1 MRKILIAFCLL
12 IYSFTLSAQNNINH
26 TRISLITCGPGEDL
40 YSLFGHTA
48 IRVID
53 STNHTDSVYNW
64 GGFTFDQ
71 PYFYLKFAR
80 GQLLYYSV
88 ADDIDSFMQEYIY
101 EHRSVYEQ
109 ILNLDSASKQ
119 KIIAAIYHNMQG
131 ANRFYK
137 YDFLLD
143 NCTTRVR
150 NIIFENNTDAVINE
164 KVVPDKTTARDL
176 IHYYL
181 ERGSEPWTEL
191 GLDMLMGGTIDK
203 PLSNNEAMFMP
214 EFLMKGIS
222 ETKKQNFAFAAPAK
236 VILQGSVPQNNL
248 GKYIP
253 LIVLTIISV
262 IVFFISRSRSAGAKK
277 FMSFIDAL
285 LLYITGLLGVLLL
298 FMWFGTDH
306 TVCKNNFNIAW
317 ALPFNLPVAFF
328 LIKKPRWLSSYFF
341 IIAVITLIFLAA
353 WFWLPQQINIALLPV
368 VILLLNRYV
377 TLANNYK
384 RVS

>member
-1 MRKILIAFCLL
+1 MRKVIVIFSLL
-12 IYSFTLSAQNNINH
+12 IYAFTLSAQNNINH

-64 GGFTFDQ
+64 GGFTFNQ

-80 GQLLYYSV
+80 GKLLYYSI
-88 ADDIDSFMQEYIY
+88 ADQIDTFMEEYVY
-101 EHRSVYEQ
+101 EYRSVYEQ
-109 ILNLDSASKQ
+109 VLNLDSASKQ

-131 ANRFYK
+131 DNRFYK

-150 NIIFENNTDAVINE
+150 NIIFENNKDAIIND

-181 ERGSEPWTEL
+181 ERGSQPWTEL
-191 GLDMLMGGTIDK
+191 GLDILMGGRIDK
-203 PLSNNEAMFMP
+203 TLSNNEAMFMP
-214 EFLMKGIS
+214 EFLMKGLS
-222 ETKKQNFAFAAPAK
+222 ETKKQGAPFAGATNLL
-236 VILQGSVPQNNL
+236 LQGSIPQNNS
-248 GKYIP
+248 GKYVP
-253 LIVLTIISV
+253 LIALSIICV
-262 IVFFISRSRSAGAKK
+262 IVFIISRSKSSWAKK
-277 FMSFIDAL
+277 FMSFFDAL
-285 LLYITGLLGVLLL
+285 ILYITGLFGILLL

-306 TVCKNNFNIAW
+306 TVCKNNFNLLW
-317 ALPFNLPVAFF
+317 AMPLNLPAAFF
-328 LIKKPRWLSSYFF
+328 LIKKPAWLSSYFF
-341 IIAVITLIFLAA
+341 VIAVITSIFLAA

-377 TLANNYK
+377 TLANQ
-384 RVS
+384 